1 MDQQLCAQVADI
13 RRRLD
18 AAALERWGRA
28 PEIIA
33 VSKTVS
39 APQVNEVKETG
50 ISHLGENRVQEILEK
65 LPYLD
70 AAFQIDLIGRLQ
82 INKVKYIIDKVAM
95 IQSLDREPLA
105 QEIDRRAQQHGL
117 RMPVLIQVNI
127 GNEPQKGGVA
137 VENLLSFTQYAAK
150 LPGLD
155 VRGLMAVMPDLR
167 DEEDALR
174 LYFKRMRELFERL
187 QTEAVAGTRI
197 EELSMGMS
205 GDYEIAAQE
214 GATHVRI
221 GSAIFGARTYQENN
235 LKGETH
241 S

>member
-1 MDQQLCAQVADI
+1 MED
-13 RRRLD
+13 
-18 AAALERWGRA
+18 
-28 PEIIA
+28 
-33 VSKTVS
+33 
-39 APQVNEVKETG
+39 
-50 ISHLGENRVQEILEK
+50 
-65 LPYLD
+65 
-70 AAFQIDLIGRLQ
+70 
-82 INKVKYIIDKVAM
+82 
-95 IQSLDREPLA
+95 
-105 QEIDRRAQQHGL
+105 
-117 RMPVLIQVNI
+117 
-127 GNEPQKGGVA
+127 
-137 VENLLSFTQYAAK
+137 LLSFTQYAAK

-167 DEEDALR
+167 DEDALR
-174 LYFKRMRELFERL
+174 PYFKRMRELFERL
-187 QTEAVAGTRI
+187 QTEAVADTRI